1 VLHHF
6 DLATVP
12 ATPWKNGGGSTREL
26 ACWPPSAGAGADMD
40 NFGWR
45 VSVATIA
52 VPGPFSAF
60 PGVDRQIMLL
70 QGDGVHLRGQGWQHT
85 LGERWQ
91 PFTFSGDEPV
101 DCSLRGG
108 PSIDFNLML
117 RRGTWRGHVQVLRE
131 APPPASAGLCMVLQG
146 RWQGPRLLE
155 SGQGFWWMTEQ
166 CGRVEPVAG
175 DEEPVLAWVALSPP
189 LPRPLSREGRGEM
202 QNLCDLHSLSPCG
215 RGLGRGGE

>member
-1 VLHHF
+1 MLHHF

-202 QNLCDLHSLSPCG
+202 QNLCDLHSLSPGG